1 MREACLQLGEKFYGQ
16 EQSNFENLITILHD
30 HEIESEFSCA
40 THQAYK
46 DKINAI
52 RARGG
57 NYFMPVF
64 RRIMEIIKEHPKV
77 TDVFIM
83 FVSDGQDTFSGML
96 PTDPSCQSILEQFKS
111 MSGVETTF
119 LTVGLSAHHDAA
131 YCLIGIGN

>member
-1 MREACLQLGEKFYGQ
+1 
-16 EQSNFENLITILHD
+16 
-30 HEIESEFSCA
+30 
-40 THQAYK
+40 
-46 DKINAI
+46 
-52 RARGG
+52 
-57 NYFMPVF
+57 MPVF

-77 TDVFIM
+77 TDIFIM

-131 YCLIGIGN
+131 QMNRIANSGSQEGNFIYIDTHRGNY